1 VASIIPVVLVED
13 ESLFRELLYK
23 ALSQMTGIQIVGTYA
38 DGMTLLEADVSF
50 SVAVLDIELT
60 SGPNGIQTGLLLRR
74 THPRVGIVILSQHD
88 PAEWVPLIPF
98 ADRPGWAY
106 LRKSSV
112 QDTRTILRAI
122 QGVALGHDLLDE
134 AVEPTLRG
142 TVASLTRRQLEIL
155 RLIAFGYSNLEIGH
169 QLRLAPKS
177 VEHAVNRVYR
187 ALHIATD
194 TNWLHPR
201 VEAARQ
207 YWDAAR
213 REEIHEVEEPTSTPH
228 PSTIQE

>member
-1 VASIIPVVLVED
+1 VANIIPVILAED
-13 ESLFRELLYK
+13 ESLFRDLLYK
-23 ALSQMTGIQIVGTYA
+23 ALSQMTGIRIVGTYA
-38 DGMTLLEADVSF
+38 DGNGVLECDQEF
-50 SVAVLDIELT
+50 SVAVLDIELGR
-60 SGPNGIQTGLLLRR
+60 GPNGIQTGLLLRR
-74 THPRVGIVILSQHD
+74 TKPRVGIVILSQHD
-88 PAEWVPLIPF
+88 SAQWLPLIPL

-106 LRKSSV
+106 LRKSDV

-122 QGVALGHDLLDE
+122 QGVALGRDLLDE
-134 AVEPTLRG
+134 PIEPKLRG
-142 TVASLTRRQLEIL
+142 PVASLTTRQLEIL

-177 VEHAVNRVYR
+177 VEHAINRVYR

-207 YWDAAR
+207 YWDATRSDEADLIQDR
-213 REEIHEVEEPTSTPH
+213 
-228 PSTIQE
+228 TISP